1 MYVVRY
7 VSNEFNYFLRGTVWA
22 GSLERAFRFETAEA
36 AQAAL
41 DKARPFTK
49 AKAWKQ
55 AVIVDAT
62 LLDPNA
68 A

>member
-22 GSLERAFRFETAEA
+22 GSLERAFRYATADEA
-36 AQAAL
+36 LAAL

-55 AVIVDAT
+55 AHVVDAT
-62 LLDPNA
+62 LLDPNDA
-68 A
+68 